1 MRGDCTTE
9 DEPGTASYDMLV
21 QPRESLDLFA
31 VVRQGDELLGLGVNP
46 NVRSGVQSP
55 SLHPLTLSPECPAT
69 PAGLGPIIV
78 APGRHCGGP
87 IVSRRAQIPML
98 HPPMDARGDR
108 RGGLAGPGPRLSET
122 PCPDPSAVLGS
133 GSAASD
139 LTASLKR
146 LYN

>member
-21 QPRESLDLFA
+21 QPRESLDPFA

-78 APGRHCGGP
+78 APGATVEVPLSPGEHKFLCCIHP
-87 IVSRRAQIPML
+87 WMRAVIGV
-98 HPPMDARGDR
+98 GD
-108 RGGLAGPGPRLSET
+108 
-122 PCPDPSAVLGS
+122 
-133 GSAASD
+133 
-139 LTASLKR
+139 
-146 LYN
+146 